1 VVGEDHC
8 GERGSLEVVS
18 PCFKGVDYAHEFSV
32 IYFIVSL
39 CRIKGVG
46 DVSTGVVVAVHVFLS
61 YDCSGGE
68 LGGIGFNDEWFRR
81 IRHQKHWCFLELSFQ
96 ILECFLASIRP
107 IPNQIFLRQVIQ
119 GSRDVRVVSDEFPI
133 EVSKS

>member
-18 PCFKGVDYAHEFSV
+18 PRFKGADYAHEFSV
-32 IYFIVSL
+32 VYFIVSL
-39 CRIKGVG
+39 CCIKGVG

-68 LGGIGFNDEWFRR
+68 LGGIGFNDEWFCR
-81 IRHQKHWCFLELSFQ
+81 IGH
-96 ILECFLASIRP
+96 
-107 IPNQIFLRQVIQ
+107 
-119 GSRDVRVVSDEFPI
+119 
-133 EVSKS
+133 